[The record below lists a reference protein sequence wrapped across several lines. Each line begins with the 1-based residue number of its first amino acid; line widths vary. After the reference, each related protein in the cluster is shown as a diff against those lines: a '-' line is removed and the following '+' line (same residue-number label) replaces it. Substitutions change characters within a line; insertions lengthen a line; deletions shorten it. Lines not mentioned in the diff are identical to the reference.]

1 MTTEKMT
8 LTRLR
13 KCLSTKSR
21 MKLIDMETSIYE
33 NRILKASIDL
43 SNRIH
48 AKDNWSPRW
57 IK

>member
-1 MTTEKMT
+1 MEKMT

-13 KCLSTKSR
+13 KQLSPKSR
-21 MKLIDMETSIYE
+21 MKLIEMETNIYE

-48 AKDNWSPRW
+48 AKDNWFPRW